1 MIGMTMNRD
10 KKQRIHKPVLVDE
23 VISSLKVKIAHSNNQ
38 AQRFI
43 DATLGTGGHTIEML
57 KRGSNV
63 LGIDSDPMM
72 LKVAEERLKKVLLR
86 STKKSFGGSLT
97 YPSPDQDLVWGQ
109 VKLILGNFKDIYD
122 IAEKEGFLQVDG
134 ILFDLGVSNLHFT
147 NPNRGF
153 SFNYPKAPLDM
164 RLNPALQAV
173 TAADLLNNLR
183 YDQLIELFS
192 EVLDKFESKKLAEA
206 VDMKRKKMRFETVE
220 DFLSVVRQIRK
231 KPKLHLS
238 TLPLLALRIAVN
250 SELDNLKE
258 SLPFSIKL
266 LKKGGSLVIIS
277 FHSAEDRIVKRFFRK
292 MESEGVA
299 EVITKKPIVAQ
310 PKEILLNPKAR
321 SAKLRI
327 LKKI

>member
-63 LGIDSDPMM
+63 LGIDADKT
-72 LKVAEERLKKVLLR
+72 LLEIAKERIK
-86 STKKSFGGSLT
+86 TAC
-97 YPSPDQDLVWGQ
+97 PSPDQDLVWGQ

-122 IAEKEGFLQVDG
+122 IAEKERFLQVNG

-147 NPNRGF
+147 DPNRGF

-164 RLNPALQAV
+164 RLDPTLQAV

-192 EVLDKFESKKLAEA
+192 EVLDKFESKRLAEA
-206 VDMKRKKMRFETVE
+206 VNIKRKKMRFETVG

-258 SLPFSIKL
+258 ALPSSIKL
-266 LKKGGSLVIIS
+266 LKKGGNLAVIS
-277 FHSAEDRIVKRFFRK
+277 FHSSEDRIVKRFFK
-292 MESEGVA
+292 KYSNKGVG
-299 EVITKKPIVAQ
+299 EIMTKKPIVAQ
-310 PKEILLNPKAR
+310 AKEILLNPKAR

-327 LKKI
+327 LKK